1 MTVVIVQSRLGS
13 TRLPEKGLLD
23 LAGKPV
29 IVRVLETMKRVQ
41 ADSYYLATDF
51 DSYSRLAP
59 VAAECGWE
67 CFAGSTDDVLSRF
80 CRIAEKTDADIIV
93 RATGDNPFLFY
104 DAAEASVAR
113 FAELAG
119 NGRIDYFTYSGLPH
133 GSGVEVFNA
142 RTLLEAEKNTTA
154 SFDHEHVGPA
164 FYNHTDKF
172 NCVFET
178 APEKWNHPGERTT
191 IDTPGD
197 FRNAERIMYALKKA
211 GKADSYDSGD
221 IMAALNEPFVKNP
234 VLLVPSVEAGHG
246 TGHLRRCLELA
257 KELFADIF
265 VPDNATLSS
274 AETLLREAMLEP
286 FQIVRSLPVASK
298 NEVRPFYS
306 LIVVDVFALSESL
319 ASELWNLAPVVALD
333 EGSAFTD
340 YCDYLLDIIPSAVLE
355 RRANYKNSS
364 FIPLPKN
371 RKTRLASV
379 SAATLSASSAASSA
393 SSAATSSGSSVT
405 SSALEAALPEIRTA
419 LVCIGGEDPAG
430 FTGACAEACRS
441 CGLSVTEVTP
451 EKPVANLREKLA
463 DYDLVVTH
471 YGFTAFEASAAG
483 CAVILVETTPLHRI
497 LSESEGFVCIPASAL
512 RDGARLRAVFSGLL
526 AQSEVLYRGPAVD
539 YTSTGEKSASTA
551 EPPEDAG
558 TSPLSAFVR
567 HLSSGERLHCPIC
580 GRGDC
585 GRGDKTPIPD
595 EVVFRAKEKTY
606 RECRR
611 CGTLYLSWISA
622 ESQKYAESYFFEEY
636 KNQYGKTYLEDFE
649 NIKAQGK
656 RRMSH
661 INKLAGL
668 TGVAGVAE
676 SSGKAGAGDETVAAC
691 DEAVAAGR
699 AEKKLL
705 DIGCAYGPFL
715 AAAAESGWEPYG
727 IDVSESAVKYV
738 NEALHFTAEKAPF
751 PDGNFKNLPEKYD
764 AVTMWYVIEH
774 FKNLDSVIK
783 KVSGLLS
790 EGGVFAFSTP
800 SASGVSARFSS
811 DSFFKNSP
819 KDHYSILDMR
829 KCKKIL
835 KKYGFSNI
843 KCVSTGHHPERFP
856 FFCGD
861 SSGKSNQKQGAFG
874 ASVCWKLISRIS
886 WIFKLGDT
894 FELYCIKKG

>member
-29 IVRVLETMKRVQ
+29 IVRVLETMKRVK
-41 ADSYYLATDF
+41 ADAYYLATDF

-104 DAAEASVAR
+104 DAAEASVVR
-113 FAELAG
+113 FKELSEQ
-119 NGRIDYFTYSGLPH
+119 GRVDYFTYSGLPH

-142 RTLLEAEKNTTA
+142 RTLLEAEKNTNA

-178 APEKWNHPGERTT
+178 APEKWNHPAERTT
-191 IDTPGD
+191 IDTLGD
-197 FRNAERIMYALKKA
+197 FRNAERIMYALGNRDVRGVSA
-211 GKADSYDSGD
+211 AQGYSDGDALADNRGYNVTSYNSDD

-234 VLLVPSVEAGHG
+234 ILFVPSVEAGHG

-257 KELFADIF
+257 KELSADIF
-265 VPDNATLSS
+265 VPAVCAAPAAGVPAGSLASVESLVRD
-274 AETLLREAMLEP
+274 AELEP

-306 LIVVDVFALSESL
+306 IIVADAFVLSSPL

-333 EGSAFTD
+333 EGSVLTD
-340 YCDYLLDIIPSAVLE
+340 CCDYLLDIIPSAVLE
-355 RRANYKNSS
+355 RRANYKNSG

-371 RKTRLASV
+371 RKNSIPA
-379 SAATLSASSAASSA
+379 
-393 SSAATSSGSSVT
+393 
-405 SSALEAALPEIRTA
+405 EIRSA

-430 FTGACAEACRS
+430 YTACCAEACRS

-471 YGFTAFEASAAG
+471 YGFTAFEAAAAG
-483 CAVILVETTPLHRI
+483 CAVILVETTPLHKT

-512 RDGARLRAVFSGLL
+512 SAASHSKDTALLREIFSELL
-526 AQSEVLYRGPAVD
+526 AHSEVLYRGSVGDSGVQPVGAPKTDADTSLPAF
-539 YTSTGEKSASTA
+539 
-551 EPPEDAG
+551 
-558 TSPLSAFVR
+558 LR
-567 HLSSGERLHCPIC
+567 HLSQGSRQFCPIC
-580 GRGDC
+580 GRDQSISGEC
-585 GRGDKTPIPD
+585 VCNSQSNCASQNSIPD
-595 EVVFRAKEKTY
+595 EVVFRSKEKTY
-606 RECRR
+606 RSCRR

-622 ESQKYAESYFFEEY
+622 EKEEYGESYFFEDY
-636 KNQYGKTYLEDFE
+636 KKQYGKTYLEDFE

-656 RRMSH
+656 RRVAY
-661 INKLAGL
+661 INHLA
-668 TGVAGVAE
+668 
-676 SSGKAGAGDETVAAC
+676 SSTGKARGVQN
-691 DEAVAAGR
+691 R
-699 AEKKLL
+699 KLL
-705 DIGCAYGPFL
+705 DIGCAFGPFL

-727 IDVSESAVKYV
+727 IDVSESAVSYV
-738 NEALHFTAEKAPF
+738 NETLHFMAEKAPF

-764 AVTMWYVIEH
+764 AITMWYVIEH

-783 KVSGLLS
+783 KVSDLLR

-811 DSFFKNSP
+811 ESFFQNSP

-856 FFCGD
+856 CLAKNG
-861 SSGKSNQKQGAFG
+861 SSSKSSFG
-874 ASVCWKLISRIS
+874 WKLIARIS
-886 WIFKLGDT
+886 RIFKLGDT
-894 FELYCIKKG
+894 FELYCIKKDNK